1 MKVVIAVAPEKY
13 RDEELA
19 EPVAALTKAGIA
31 FDIASTRAGTCT
43 GMLGGKTVAGISF
56 EEIDPKNYN
65 GLVIVGG
72 SGSQSHLWEDNM
84 LVRLAIYF
92 HETGKVVGAICL
104 APVVLAKAGIL
115 RQKKATVYDSPL
127 AVMEMKKGKAM
138 LVSQPVVTDSRI
150 VTANGPL
157 AAKDFAAAVLK
168 ELKDEFW

>member
-1 MKVVIAVAPEKY
+1 MKVVIAIAPEKY

-31 FDIASTRAGTCT
+31 FDIASTRAGPCT
-43 GMLGGKTVAGISF
+43 GMLGGKTIAGISF
-56 EEIDPKNYN
+56 DEIDPKDYN

-72 SGSQSHLWEDNM
+72 SGSQTHLWEDDM

-92 HETGKVVGAICL
+92 HEKGKVVGAICL

-115 RQKKATVYDSPL
+115 KQKKATVYDSPV
-127 AVMEMKKGKAM
+127 AVMEMKKGKAI
-138 LVSQPVVTDSRI
+138 LVSEPVVIDSRI
-150 VTANGPL
+150 ITANGPL
-157 AAKDFAAAVLK
+157 AAKDFAAAVIK